1 MDEVPVTVSVYTPAG
16 VPVRGSGGPVDV
28 LAEPPPQDQSPSA
41 KQRKM
46 TKARTLRRLGEKPPD
61 RAAAIRTDTSKH
73 IPILPPRNLPRFC
86 GFEVNDVL
94 PWAVVWTVIVT
105 DWGFPV
111 IDNEF

>member
-1 MDEVPVTVSVYTPAG
+1 MDEAPVTVSVYTPAG

-46 TKARTLRRLGEKPPD
+46 IKARTLRRLGEEPTNQ
-61 RAAAIRTDTSKH
+61 AAAIRTETNKH
-73 IPILPPRNLPRFC
+73 IAILPPKNMRRFC
-86 GFEVNDVL
+86 GFEVNDEL
-94 PWAVVWTVIVT
+94 PWAVVWTVTVT
-105 DWGFPV
+105 NWGFPV